1 MKKLISVC
9 LSLVILFTLFPINGF
24 AAENTQSE
32 YDQLI
37 ALACDVFPEYATAIH
52 NSVNTP
58 YINSRS
64 IGNPTVI
71 SQETRR
77 LSDTEALTVAL
88 LSSGDVI
95 VISTDDV
102 KIDKYGQSITE
113 SPETGVSGRVSF
125 NVAAYGYLFKL
136 LSVNYAIEN
145 YSNCSFTSP
154 GTVTYCSFL
163 NYNRHQYTS
172 TNLSYTLKFGS
183 ISTQFFMFR
192 LYFSNNQLIAD
203 IV

>member
-88 LSSGDVI
+88 L
-95 VISTDDV
+95 
-102 KIDKYGQSITE
+102 Q
-113 SPETGVSGRVSF
+113 R
-125 NVAAYGYLFKL
+125 
-136 LSVNYAIEN
+136 
-145 YSNCSFTSP
+145 
-154 GTVTYCSFL
+154 
-163 NYNRHQYTS
+163 
-172 TNLSYTLKFGS
+172 
-183 ISTQFFMFR
+183 
-192 LYFSNNQLIAD
+192 
-203 IV
+203 